1 MTYQENVLKLS
12 EEKRKTGQQYDE
24 GAVCEIC
31 LKTKFADGVGHSC
44 YYCHKKSCARCGR
57 RVALKSPKPT
67 EKANEVSCFV
77 QSNSRNIHKVPVS
90 VSTNSISQHRWE
102 IFSNENCFF
111 WIGNLY
117 KLHYM
122 DSSVIEC
129 WTYDQKIAGSSP
141 SRSDGSIFFTR
152 VNFLF

>member
-1 MTYQENVLKLS
+1 MQDEFMTYQENVLKLS

-90 VSTNSISQHRWE
+90 VSTNSISEHRWE

-117 KLHYM
+117 KLPYMGSM

-129 WTYDQKIAGSSP
+129 
-141 SRSDGSIFFTR
+141 
-152 VNFLF
+152 